1 MSVEILEKV
10 KAYTVEVCKKPMCGG
25 NRSPAGALIALAENG
40 LRREQ
45 NRQRRLCAGQAAG
58 PPEKQGAGLEGCLPG
73 EPGTPKEEGRRK
85 ADGQK
90 EAEQV
95 CGRRSG
101 LGRGW
106 CGGALRAE
114 AQEELVEVLT
124 GDVETVRIDV

>member
-10 KAYTVEVCKKPMCGG
+10 KAYTVEVCKKPVCGG

-45 NRQRRLCAGQAAG
+45 NRQRRLCAVQAAG
-58 PPEKQGAGLEGCLPG
+58 PPEKGRWPGGLPFRRREGARHTQGG
-73 EPGTPKEEGRRK
+73 